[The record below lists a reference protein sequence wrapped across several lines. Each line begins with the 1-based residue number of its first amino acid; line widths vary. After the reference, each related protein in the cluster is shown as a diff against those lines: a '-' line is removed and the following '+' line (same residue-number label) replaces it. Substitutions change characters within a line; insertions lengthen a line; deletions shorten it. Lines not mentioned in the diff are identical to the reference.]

1 MATKTAAK
9 KAATK
14 TTNAKKGDT
23 KDKPALGIGD
33 LAKVMKLEPE
43 TVRKRLRDSG
53 MKKSGKAWG
62 WKNKAELE
70 TVAKKIAA

>member
-1 MATKTAAK
+1 MTAKTAAK

-14 TTNAKKGDT
+14 TAAKKAGAD
-23 KDKPALGIGD
+23 DKPKLGINE

-53 MKKSGKAWG
+53 MKKTGKAWG